1 VTSFLILLAIIIG
14 ILLAA
19 ALPFWHLRRK
29 PPPDTGDTG
38 DTSDTD
44 DADDAR

>member
-1 VTSFLILLAIIIG
+1 MTTLLILLAIILG

-29 PPPDTGDTG
+29 PPTKTESND
-38 DTSDTD
+38 SDD
-44 DADDAR
+44 RD